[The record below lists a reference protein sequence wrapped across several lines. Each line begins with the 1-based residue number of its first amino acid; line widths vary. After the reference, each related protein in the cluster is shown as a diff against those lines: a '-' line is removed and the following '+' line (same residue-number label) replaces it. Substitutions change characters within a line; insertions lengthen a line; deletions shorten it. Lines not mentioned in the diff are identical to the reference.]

1 MDGTGWMMLGKRIQG
16 NLRFTQYRWLKNKA
30 MGFGSHSFFSCR
42 FWAVSVVHIGAYMW
56 AYFAF

>member
-1 MDGTGWMMLGKRIQG
+1 MDDAWKKDTGKLAVHIVHMAV
-16 NLRFTQYRWLKNKA
+16 KNKA
-30 MGFGSHSFFSCR
+30 MGFSSHSFFSCR